1 MAAYDIRI
9 IGDPV
14 LREVAEE
21 VTEIDGALVTVTE
34 GMVEAMYRADGL
46 AVAAP
51 QVGVSKRVVV
61 YQMVD
66 DPEPTVI
73 VNPRIVESGDE
84 PWTYAEGCLSIPGI
98 YWEITRPKQI
108 LVVGLDLDGD
118 EVSIEAD
125 ELAARMYQHE
135 LDHLDGVLMTE
146 RLAEDQKREAR
157 RAVRELML
165 SRSGGGQSGAE
176 PAASNGGAPGA
187 GSAGGFRLP

>member
-14 LREVAEE
+14 LREVADD
-21 VTEIDGALVTVTE
+21 VTDIDGALVKVAE

-51 QVGVSKRVVV
+51 QVGVRKRVVV
-61 YQMVD
+61 YQLPD
-66 DPEPTVI
+66 DPEPSFI
-73 VNPRIVESGDE
+73 VNPHIVEVGEDT
-84 PWTYAEGCLSIPGI
+84 WTYSEGCLSIPGL
-98 YWEITRPKQI
+98 YWDITRPKQ
-108 LVVGLDLDGD
+108 VHVTGLDLDGR

-146 RLAEDQKREAR
+146 RLDADQKREAR

-165 SRSGGGQSGAE
+165 SRSETA
-176 PAASNGGAPGA
+176 PAGGA
-187 GSAGGFRLP
+187 GSLLP

>member
-14 LREVAEE
+14 LREVATD
-21 VTEIDGALVTVTE
+21 VTDIDGALVRVAE
-34 GMVEAMYRADGL
+34 GMVDAMYDHDGL

-51 QVGVSKRVVV
+51 QVGVGKRVVV
-61 YQMVD
+61 YQLPD
-66 DPEPTVI
+66 DPDPSVI
-73 VNPRIVESGDE
+73 VNPRIVEVGDDE
-84 PWTYAEGCLSIPGI
+84 WHYSEGCLSIPGLYFDI
-98 YWEITRPKQI
+98 VRPKQVH
-108 LVVGLDLDGD
+108 VVGLDLDGN

-146 RLAEDQKREAR
+146 RLDDEQKAEAK

-165 SRSGGGQSGAE
+165 SRAGAG
-176 PAASNGGAPGA
+176 PSAPGL
-187 GSAGGFRLP
+187 SLP

>member
-14 LREVAEE
+14 LREVADD
-21 VTEIDGALVTVTE
+21 VTDIDGALVRVAE
-34 GMVEAMYRADGL
+34 GMVEAMYQADGL

-51 QVGVSKRVVV
+51 QVGVRKRVVV
-61 YQMVD
+61 YQLPD
-66 DPEPTVI
+66 DPGPMVI
-73 VNPRIVESGDE
+73 INPHVVEVGDE
-84 PWTYAEGCLSIPGI
+84 PWTYSEGCLSIPGL
-98 YWEITRPKQI
+98 YWEITRPKQ
-108 LVVGLDLDGD
+108 VHVTGLDLDGN

-146 RLAEDQKREAR
+146 RLDEDQKREAK

-165 SRSGGGQSGAE
+165 SRSGGGA
-176 PAASNGGAPGA
+176 PAS
-187 GSAGGFRLP
+187 SGGFSLP

>member
-14 LREVAEE
+14 LREVADD
-21 VTEIDGALVTVTE
+21 VTDIDGALVRVAE
-34 GMVEAMYRADGL
+34 GMVDAMYDADGL

-51 QVGVSKRVVV
+51 QVGVRKRVVV
-61 YQMVD
+61 YQLPD
-66 DPEPTVI
+66 DPEPVAI

-84 PWTYAEGCLSIPGI
+84 QWLFSEGCLSIPGV
-98 YWEITRPKQI
+98 YWEISRPKQVH
-108 LVVGLDLDGD
+108 VVGLDLDGN

-146 RLAEDQKREAR
+146 RLDDDQKRDAR
-157 RAVRELML
+157 RYVRELMM
-165 SRSGGGQSGAE
+165 SRPGRAAAGGGLDLS
-176 PAASNGGAPGA
+176 
-187 GSAGGFRLP
+187 

>member
-14 LREVAEE
+14 LREVADD
-21 VTEIDGALVTVTE
+21 VTDIDGALVKVTE

-51 QVGVSKRVVV
+51 QVGVRKRVVV
-61 YQMVD
+61 YQLPD
-66 DPEPTVI
+66 DPEPSVI
-73 VNPRIVESGDE
+73 VNPHIVEVGHDT
-84 PWTYAEGCLSIPGI
+84 WTYSEGCLSIPGL
-98 YWEITRPKQI
+98 YWDITRPKQ
-108 LVVGLDLDGD
+108 VHVTGRDLDGN
-118 EVSIEAD
+118 EVAIEAD

-146 RLAEDQKREAR
+146 RLDADQKREAR

-165 SRSGGGQSGAE
+165 SRSE
-176 PAASNGGAPGA
+176 TASAGGA
-187 GSAGGFRLP
+187 GSLLP